1 MNRRRASRP
10 TPATCADTLAR
21 IGRRVSAPLLAVGL
35 FVALAAPPCFAQGTG
50 GQQAD
55 EPIGPTIGHRD
66 ATYLQ
71 RLRQHVRQSPQR
83 TPPSPPDGADQL
95 PDAGR
100 GGAQCECSIAVD
112 PNDELHV
119 VGAAIDFATGSA
131 LTTWYTSFDGGQSW
145 TSGIFQNVSGFA
157 LNGDCTVVITPGGV
171 PVITLLQYWGPGGS
185 GVYSYRSL
193 DGGLT
198 WQAPVLVD
206 LDGANDK
213 VQSAV
218 DLSNGPHRGQVA
230 VAWDRF
236 FTGQGDN
243 VWVAVSDDE
252 GASWRDVK
260 RIDDLNSSQAISPDV
275 AYGPNS
281 ELWVMWADRG
291 RFEIMLDRSLDGGVT
306 WGSDITAG
314 SYQQVPF
321 TLPNNF
327 FRIFDIFSLAIDQTQ
342 GPWSGSIYVAYHRW
356 GGNPKQADVYVIHS
370 HDDGA
375 TWVKNN
381 VNVGDTTGSHQL
393 MPWAAVDSHGNLNI
407 AFWDSRLDPN
417 NYLQWIWVARSS
429 NGGTKWREFPV
440 SDAGFDYAATDGWY
454 LGDYIGLDVSDHF
467 VRPFWPDGTS
477 GSLDQA
483 SDELHLDLHTD
494 VDTLSAATGGVVNFD
509 LNVGPNQRGASYWLL
524 GSFST
529 SPGLDFGPVHLPLNY
544 DPLFETTLYFANTA
558 LLTNSLGVL
567 DSTGSA
573 KIVLD
578 TQGPFDPALVGLD
591 TYWAA
596 YVFGPRPIY
605 ATNPTVIA
613 LLP

>member
-1 MNRRRASRP
+1 MDLRRRASI
-10 TPATCADTLAR
+10 AR
-21 IGRRVSAPLLAVGL
+21 SLFPRRCSAALIALL
-35 FVALAAPPCFAQGTG
+35 FAAPASFAQGG
-50 GQQAD
+50 GKPEG
-55 EPIGPTIGHRD
+55 EPLGPTIGPRD

-71 RLRQHVRQSPQR
+71 RLRQHVAQKPQPA
-83 TPPSPPDGADQL
+83 PPSPPAGPDQQ

-100 GGAQCECSIAVD
+100 GGAQCECSIAID

-119 VGAAIDFATGSA
+119 VGAAIDFASGSA

-145 TSGIFQNVSGFA
+145 TSGVFPNVSGFA
-157 LNGDCTVVITPGGV
+157 LNGDCTVVITPNGI
-171 PVITLLQYWGPGGS
+171 PVITLLQYFGPGGS

-198 WQAPVLVD
+198 WQAPLLVD

-230 VAWDRF
+230 IAWDRF
-236 FTGQGDN
+236 FTGTGDN
-243 VWVAVSDDE
+243 VWVAVSDDDA
-252 GASWRDVK
+252 ASWRSVQ
-260 RIDDLNSSQAISPDV
+260 RVDDSNGSNAISPDV

-291 RFEIMLDRSLDGGVT
+291 SFDIMLDRSLDGGAT
-306 WGSDITAG
+306 WGSDLFAG
-314 SYQQVPF
+314 DYVQVPS

-327 FRIFDIFSLAIDQTQ
+327 FRLFDIFSLAVDQTQ

-356 GGNPKQADVYVIHS
+356 GGTPKHADIYVVHS
-370 HDDGA
+370 HDGGA

-381 VNVGDTTGSHQL
+381 VNVGDTTRAHQV

-417 NYLQWIWVARSS
+417 NYLQWLWVARSS

-440 SDAGFDYAATDGWY
+440 SDAGFDFAATDGWY
-454 LGDYIGLDVSDHF
+454 LGDYIGLDVSDHY

-494 VDTLSAATGGVVNFD
+494 LDVLSAATGGVVNFD
-509 LNVGPNQRGASYWLL
+509 LNVGPNQRNASYWLL

-544 DPLFETTLYFANTA
+544 DPLFETTLYFANSA
-558 LLTNSLGVL
+558 LLANSLGVL

-573 KIVLD
+573 KVVLD
-578 TQGPFDPALVGLD
+578 TQGPFDPALAGVD

-605 ATNPTVIA
+605 ATNPTVIS
-613 LLP
+613 LVP